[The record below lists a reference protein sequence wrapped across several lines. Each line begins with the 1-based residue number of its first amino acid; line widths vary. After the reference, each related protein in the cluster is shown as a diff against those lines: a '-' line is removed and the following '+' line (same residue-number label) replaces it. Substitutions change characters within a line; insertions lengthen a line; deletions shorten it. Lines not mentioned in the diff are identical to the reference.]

1 MPGKP
6 LSPELPQ
13 YSRRSLLGLGAGGL
27 VTSAIAAVP
36 SADDADIAT
45 ADPLVDQWTWAK
57 AQQVVNPRLAY
68 FDTASFAP
76 TTRAALAMEYRA
88 QEALHTDVQDFYA
101 TRYTGP
107 AVQALC
113 NRVASWLNCAADEIT
128 FTRGA
133 SAGLEQVANMLD
145 LQPALS
151 SGDELVM
158 CNQLPLGVQSS
169 WTVWAKQRGLTVKT
183 VMLPSPLQSVAI
195 AVEAFTAALNE
206 RSRILLFSHVQ
217 HSDGTVLPAHELCR
231 LARERGLFS
240 VVEGDLALGAL
251 SISLH
256 ELDCDVYSTSFSH
269 WLNAPP
275 HTGVLY
281 VKRESQPRLS
291 FPATNV
297 SELWDVEPSQ
307 WPTLIGKLPQDFV
320 QYAPQFQAVPAALAL
335 QEGLGRARI
344 EARLRE
350 LTLYTRLQLQS
361 SSDIQFLTPT
371 LPGLWASILSLRSAR
386 RSGLELARWL
396 RRNDQVMVRGF
407 DQAAGGALRISLH
420 IYNSHDEIDR
430 LVKGLLRGVRS

>member
-1 MPGKP
+1 M
-6 LSPELPQ
+6 LSKQVAPELPH
-13 YSRRSLLGLGAGGL
+13 YSRRSLLGLSAGAL
-27 VTSAIAAVP
+27 LTSATAAVP
-36 SADDADIAT
+36 SADDADTAS
-45 ADPLVDQWTWAK
+45 ADPLLDQWTWVK
-57 AQQVVNPRLAY
+57 AQQVINPRLAY

-76 TTRAALAMEYRA
+76 TTRAALAAEYRA

-101 TRYTGP
+101 TRYTAV

-128 FTRGA
+128 FTRSA
-133 SAGLEQVANMLD
+133 AAGLEQVASMLD

-158 CNQLPLGVQSS
+158 CDQLPLSVQSS
-169 WTVWAKQRGLTVKT
+169 WATWAKQRGLSVKT
-183 VMLPSPLQSVAI
+183 VTLPNPLQSVAI
-195 AVEAFTAALNE
+195 AVEAFTAALSE
-206 RSRILLFSHVQ
+206 RSRILVFSHVQ
-217 HSDGTVLPAHELCR
+217 HMDGTVLPVRELCQ
-231 LARERGLFS
+231 LARERGLLS
-240 VVEGDLALGAL
+240 VVEGALALGAL

-256 ELDCDVYSTSFSH
+256 ELDCDVYSTSLSH

-281 VKRESQPRLS
+281 VKREVQPRFA
-291 FPATNV
+291 FPPTNV
-297 SELWDVEPSQ
+297 SELWDVDPQQ
-307 WPTLIGKLPQDFV
+307 WPTLLAKLPQDFV
-320 QYAPQFQAVPAALAL
+320 HYAPQFQAVPAALAL

-361 SSDIQFLTPT
+361 SPDIQFLTPT
-371 LPGLWASILSLRSAR
+371 LPGLWASILSLRSTRHSA
-386 RSGLELARWL
+386 LELARWL
-396 RRNDQVMVRGF
+396 RRNDQVVVRGF

-430 LVKGLLRGVRS
+430 LVKGLLRGMRS